1 MVFDSLVFD
10 LAPYADLDTAELA
23 QHTYCSWNE
32 SGWRSLLVQCFDHA
46 REVEALPLPG
56 VADLHVVLCVSGEAE
71 FQVRDG
77 GAAVRRRWYP
87 GHLEMMLP
95 DRATV
100 QSYRATS
107 AMRSIQVH
115 IPHGAVDQVNSGM
128 GGGAPDFEAIG
139 ADLATGD
146 RVVEQVIRA
155 LPGAGAATD
164 LYAESA
170 AAFLATHL
178 LTRGRIGRIPGPE
191 HSAVRAAKAIMRDR
205 LADRLTLADIA
216 EQVHLSVFHLV
227 RVFRA
232 GTGQTPYRYLIAL
245 RIERARQLLAG
256 TDMTVAQIA
265 ERCGFSS
272 AGSLSAAFLASVG
285 VRPSAYR
292 KDS

>member
-1 MVFDSLVFD
+1 VVFDSPDFD
-10 LAPYADLDTAELA
+10 LAPYADLDTVELA
-23 QHTYCSWNE
+23 QHAYCSWAE
-32 SGWRSLLVQCFDHA
+32 SGWRSLLVQSFDHA
-46 REVEALPLPG
+46 WEMEAFPLPG
-56 VADLHVVLCVSGEAE
+56 VADLHLVLCVAGEAE
-71 FQVRDG
+71 FQVGEG
-77 GAAVRRRWYP
+77 GTVVRRRWYP
-87 GHLEMMLP
+87 GRLEMMP
-95 DRATV
+95 PHQGTV

-107 AMRSIQVH
+107 ALRSIQVH
-115 IPHGAVDQVNSGM
+115 IPHGTVDQVASGL
-128 GGGAPDFEAIG
+128 GGGAPDFEAIC

-155 LPGAGAATD
+155 LPYAGATTD

-178 LTRGRIGRIPGPE
+178 LARGRIGRIPGPE
-191 HSAVRAAKAIMRDR
+191 HSAVRAAMAIMRDR
-205 LADRLTLADIA
+205 LADPLTLADIA

-232 GTGQTPYRYLIAL
+232 GTGQTPYRYLTAL

-265 ERCGFSS
+265 RRCGFSS